1 VTEENFIEKTDLDN
15 EIQIIKQCLDGDMD
29 ALAVLSKHY
38 LPKVYRRV
46 WFSIPSKDAEDVT
59 QEVFI
64 TLVQKISSF
73 KMKSKFSTWLFSITQ
88 NKIADYYRK
97 NKNALRNLQLDDKSI
112 EQRLLKSETNIT
124 IEKINDV
131 IMLRTA
137 MSQISSRYREI
148 LILRYYEGLSIREIS
163 SRLNLSYEA
172 AKSLYRRAIASLR
185 NFLREEGN

>member
-1 VTEENFIEKTDLDN
+1 MTEENFIEKTDLDN

-163 SRLNLSYEA
+163 SRLTLSYEA

-185 NFLREEGN
+185 NFLHEEGN

>member
-1 VTEENFIEKTDLDN
+1 MTEENFIEKTDLDN